1 MTPTSP
7 QTDAI
12 VVDLAAHRASK
23 DDSFFGFTGD
33 DNLEDD
39 YEPEDLEITPPT
51 TAPPPPRQQQRGK
64 GRSRQRRLEGLT
76 VYSDLL
82 AESKAA
88 QKRYE
93 AAAKDYETSLIRIE
107 AERFDPAESVDELCA
122 QVAYL
127 TAGRFDF
134 APWIK
139 QHGYLTARQ
148 SLLLLDLCQTYGL
161 AKPGPEV
168 FPPVRRTAAQ
178 VDDPAQLK
186 RLAPYLSPQAR
197 AALRR
202 SR

>member
-7 QTDAI
+7 QTDAV

-23 DDSFFGFTGD
+23 DDFFGFTDDEGD
-33 DNLEDD
+33 F
-39 YEPEDLEITPPT
+39 EPEDLEITPPT

-64 GRSRQRRLEGLT
+64 GRSRQRRQEGLT

-93 AAAKDYETSLIRIE
+93 AAAKDYEVSLVRLE
-107 AERFDPAESVDELCA
+107 AERFDPAESVEELCA

-127 TAGRFDF
+127 TAGRYDF
-134 APWIK
+134 APWIEK
-139 QHGYLTARQ
+139 YQYITARQ
-148 SLLLLDLCQTYGL
+148 ALLLLDLCASYGL

-186 RLAPYLSPQAR
+186 RLAPYLSAQAR